1 MMAIAELARPAHHAW
16 RNIDTID
23 TSGRSNSGAQERK
36 VSSVA
41 APDLED
47 AIPAFEA
54 QAIDCMFAQARR
66 NAEQPIEQRNHV
78 GEAIVALSDEI
89 RVAIHPLISHA
100 SPLYLQPGLR
110 SRPTQPSATAANR
123 KR

>member
-1 MMAIAELARPAHHAW
+1 
-16 RNIDTID
+16 
-23 TSGRSNSGAQERK
+23 
-36 VSSVA
+36 
-41 APDLED
+41 
-47 AIPAFEA
+47 
-54 QAIDCMFAQARR
+54 MFAQARR

-110 SRPTQPSATAANR
+110 SRPTQPSAAAERHRCKQEALNSNSEFANLQR
-123 KR
+123 LGQSVVPQVQSDARIDALSIVHLAVSFC